1 MWEYGFLCWYGWPSS
16 GYGSTVS
23 LLTCNAGWYGGYYGN
38 LRLSVCLL
46 VCLVVGFLAP
56 RSVTRGGSGDYMVF
70 LSDVWLQLGWCIISL
85 RWWSFQTQLQIW
97 AECAC
102 MPSKHTLNT
111 VYIKARMYLYFRI
124 QASSNQYFSTY
135 ILFLILLLSS
145 DG

>member
-1 MWEYGFLCWYGWPSS
+1 MDFCVDMDGHPQAMVAQFPC
-16 GYGSTVS
+16 S
-23 LLTCNAGWYGGYYGN
+23 LATQAGMEATMGI
-38 LRLSVCLL
+38 SVCLFVCL
-46 VCLVVGFLAP
+46 FVCLVVGFLAP